1 MARPKPYALQKLSD
15 AVEVLATG
23 PGDVRSRLY
32 SAWLSFHTV
41 SERHLPAELRRDLNW
56 ILHQIS
62 KTPAR
67 NKLDRGSVHATLAT
81 IRNATGVKIAK
92 RILSLEQR
100 LRERHDRGAV

>member
-1 MARPKPYALQKLSD
+1 MKQRRSYALEKLSD

-41 SERHLPAELRRDLNW
+41 TERHLPPQLRKDLNW

-62 KTPAR
+62 HKPAR
-67 NKLDRGSVHATLAT
+67 HRLEGTVQGTLAT
-81 IRNATGVKIAK
+81 IRNSTGVKIAK
-92 RILSLEQR
+92 RILHLEQR
-100 LRERHDRGAV
+100 LREHHEQSAV